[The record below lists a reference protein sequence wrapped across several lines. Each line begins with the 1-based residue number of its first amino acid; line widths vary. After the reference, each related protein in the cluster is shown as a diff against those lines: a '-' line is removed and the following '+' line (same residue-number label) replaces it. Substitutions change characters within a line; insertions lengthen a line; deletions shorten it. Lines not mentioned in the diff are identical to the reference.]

1 MSEWSVLAALATAGA
16 TFALARGVAVALGEG
31 HRHSRNRLASFGAVE
46 AASASSQGGSKRR
59 RAGRARSD
67 GAGSSTRRWL
77 RRAGLAWE
85 PSDLAGMTVASTV
98 VPAAVVGAL
107 TSALVPAVTVG
118 LVGALLPLFVIHRRV
133 SRRSSALNA
142 QVVETL
148 EVVASSLRSG
158 FGFTQSLDLAARE
171 QPEPISGELLQAIH
185 EVNLGVSTDEAL
197 QRLVD
202 RTGDAELALA
212 VNAVVIQRRVGG
224 DLSEVLGNIA
234 LMIRERIRIR
244 GEIKTLTAQAR
255 MSAWIIGLLP
265 IALAVVLTLMQPEQM
280 RVLIDD
286 PVGRV
291 LVLVGGGLQIVG
303 FMAVQRVAAIEY

>member
-1 MSEWSVLAALATAGA
+1 MSEWGVLAALATAGA
-16 TFALARGVAVALGEG
+16 TFALARGVALALGEG
-31 HRHSRNRLASFGAVE
+31 HRHSRDRLASFGVLE
-46 AASASSQGGSKRR
+46 ATSSSLPAGSKRR
-59 RAGRARSD
+59 RSTRARGD
-67 GAGSSTRRWL
+67 GTRSSTRRWL

-85 PSDLAGMTVASTV
+85 PADLAGMTVASAV
-98 VPAAVVGAL
+98 VPGALVGAV
-107 TSALVPAVTVG
+107 TGGVVPAVTVG
-118 LVGALLPLFVIHRRV
+118 LLGALLPLFVIHRRV

-185 EVNLGVSTDEAL
+185 EVNLGASTDEAL

-202 RTGDAELALA
+202 RTGDADLALA

-234 LMIRERIRIR
+234 HMIRERIRIR

-265 IALAVVLTLMQPEQM
+265 IALAAVLTLMQPEQM

-286 PVGRV
+286 PIGRV

>member
-1 MSEWSVLAALATAGA
+1 MSEWGALAALATAGA
-16 TFALARGVAVALGEG
+16 TFALARGVALALGEG
-31 HRHSRNRLASFGAVE
+31 HRHSRDRLASFGAVE
-46 AASASSQGGSKRR
+46 AASPSSQAGSKRR
-59 RAGRARSD
+59 RSARARGD
-67 GAGSSTRRWL
+67 GTVSSARRWL

-85 PSDLAGMTVASTV
+85 PADLAGMTVAS
-98 VPAAVVGAL
+98 AAVPGAIVGAI
-107 TSALVPAVTVG
+107 TNAAVPSVTIG
-118 LVGALLPLFVIHRRV
+118 LLGALLPLLVIHRRV
-133 SRRSSALNA
+133 SRRSAALNA

-185 EVNLGVSTDEAL
+185 EVNLGASTDEAL

-202 RTGDAELALA
+202 RTGDADLALA

-234 LMIRERIRIR
+234 HMIRERIRIR

-265 IALAVVLTLMQPEQM
+265 IALAAVLTLMQPEQM

-286 PVGRV
+286 PIGRV
-291 LVLVGGGLQIVG
+291 VVLVGGGLQIIG